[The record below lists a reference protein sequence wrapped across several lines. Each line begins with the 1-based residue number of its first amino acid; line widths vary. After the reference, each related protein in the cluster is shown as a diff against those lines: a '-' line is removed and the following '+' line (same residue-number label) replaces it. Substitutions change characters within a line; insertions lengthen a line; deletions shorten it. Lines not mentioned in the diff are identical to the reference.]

1 MTSNLAPAL
10 EPPSSARR
18 AELLDLAY
26 HYAVQRGRTDIT
38 LRPIAAAIGSSPR
51 VLIYLFGSKDGLIRA
66 LLGRSR
72 AEEVALLSELRRSGA
87 SSPNTLREATLRIWS
102 YLADEAQRPLLRLWL
117 DGYAR
122 SLSEPAGPW
131 AGFARDSVE
140 DWLSLLAD
148 VQPAEVRDTPAGL
161 AERTLVLAVL
171 RGALLDLLS
180 TDDEMRVTA
189 AVRSLIS
196 QLAASQPGTNRG
208 ADRMPVAKTAEP
220 PPSCR

>member
-1 MTSNLAPAL
+1 VASNPVSAP

-26 HYAVQRGRTDIT
+26 QYAVQRGRTDIT

-51 VLIYLFGSKDGLIRA
+51 VLIYLFGSKEGLVRA

-72 AEEVALLSELRRSGA
+72 AEEVALLAELRDSRSSA
-87 SSPNTLREATLRIWS
+87 RDTLGEATLRIWS
-102 YLADEAQRPLLRLWL
+102 YLADEARRPLMRLWL

-122 SLSEPAGPW
+122 SLSQPAGPW
-131 AGFARDSVE
+131 AGFARDSVN
-140 DWLSLLAD
+140 DWLTLLAD
-148 VQPAEVRDTPAGL
+148 MQAAEMRDTPAGL

-180 TDDEMRVTA
+180 TDDETRATA
-189 AVRSLIS
+189 AVRSLITP
-196 QLAASQPGTNRG
+196 LATGRGGT
-208 ADRMPVAKTAEP
+208 
-220 PPSCR
+220 

>member
-1 MTSNLAPAL
+1 MASNPDPAPEA
-10 EPPSSARR
+10 PSSARR

-26 HYAVQRGRTDIT
+26 QYAVQRGRTDIT

-51 VLIYLFGSKDGLIRA
+51 VLIYLFGSRDGLIRA

-87 SSPNTLREATLRIWS
+87 SATDTLREATLRIWS
-102 YLADEAQRPLLRLWL
+102 YLAEEARRPLLRLWL

-122 SLSEPAGPW
+122 SLSQPAGPW

-140 DWLSLLAD
+140 DWLALLAD
-148 VQPAEVRDTPAGL
+148 VQSAEVRDTPAGL

-180 TDDEMRVTA
+180 TDDEGRVTA
-189 AVRSLIS
+189 AVRSLIT
-196 QLAASQPGTNRG
+196 QLAAGQRATNPR

>member
-1 MTSNLAPAL
+1 MASNLAPASA
-10 EPPSSARR
+10 PPSSARR

-26 HYAVQRGRTDIT
+26 QYAVQRGRTDIT

-72 AEEVALLSELRRSGA
+72 AEEVALLSELRQGGA
-87 SSPNTLREATLRIWS
+87 SSRDTLREATLRIWS
-102 YLADEAQRPLLRLWL
+102 YLADEARRPLLRLWL

-122 SLSEPAGPW
+122 SLSQPAGPW
-131 AGFARDSVE
+131 AGFARDSVG
-140 DWLSLLAD
+140 DWLALLAD

-161 AERTLVLAVL
+161 AERTLVLALL

-189 AVRSLIS
+189 AVRSLII
-196 QLAASQPGTNRG
+196 QLAAGQPGAIPR
-208 ADRMPVAKTAEP
+208 ADRMPVAKTDEL

>member
-1 MTSNLAPAL
+1 MASNPAPAP
-10 EPPSSARR
+10 EPSSARR

-26 HYAVQRGRTDIT
+26 QYAVQRGRTDIT

-87 SSPNTLREATLRIWS
+87 CSSDTLGKAAMRIWS
-102 YLADEAQRPLLRLWL
+102 YLAESARRPLLRLWL

-122 SLSEPAGPW
+122 SLSQPAGPW

-140 DWLSLLAD
+140 DWLALLAAT
-148 VQPAEVRDTPAGL
+148 QPAEVRDTPAGL
-161 AERTLVLAVL
+161 AQRTLVLAVL

-180 TDDEMRVTA
+180 TDNEMRVTA
-189 AVRSLIS
+189 AVRSLII
-196 QLAASQPGTNRG
+196 QLAAGQPGAN
-208 ADRMPVAKTAEP
+208 
-220 PPSCR
+220 

>member
-1 MTSNLAPAL
+1 MASNPAPVTEL
-10 EPPSSARR
+10 PPSARR

-26 HYAVQRGRTDIT
+26 RYAVERGRTDIT

-72 AEEVALLSELRRSGA
+72 AEEVALLSELRESRSL
-87 SSPNTLREATLRIWS
+87 PRTTLAEATLRIWS
-102 YLADEAQRPLLRLWL
+102 YLAEEARRPLLRLWL

-122 SLSEPAGPW
+122 SLSQPAGPW
-131 AGFARDSVE
+131 AGFAKDSVQ
-140 DWLSLLAD
+140 DWLALLAA

-161 AERTLVLAVL
+161 AERTLALAVL

-196 QLAASQPGTNRG
+196 GLAAGSAGTNMP
-208 ADRMPVAKTAEP
+208 ADRPRVAKTAEP
-220 PPSCR
+220 PPSCS

>member
-1 MTSNLAPAL
+1 VASNPVPAP

-26 HYAVQRGRTDIT
+26 QYAVQRGRSDIT

-51 VLIYLFGSKDGLIRA
+51 VLIYLFGSKEGLIRA

-72 AEEVALLSELRRSGA
+72 TEEIALLAELRESG
-87 SSPNTLREATLRIWS
+87 SSAQDTLAEATLRIWS
-102 YLADEAQRPLLRLWL
+102 YLADEARRPLLRLWL

-122 SLSEPAGPW
+122 SLSQPAGPW
-131 AGFARDSVE
+131 AGFAGDSVR
-140 DWLSLLAD
+140 DWLALLAD
-148 VQPAEVRDTPAGL
+148 MQAAEMRDTPAGL

-180 TDDEMRVTA
+180 TDDEPRTTA
-189 AVRSLIS
+189 AVRSLIAP
-196 QLAASQPGTNRG
+196 LTAGRRGT
-208 ADRMPVAKTAEP
+208 
-220 PPSCR
+220 

>member
-1 MTSNLAPAL
+1 MASNPAPAP
-10 EPPSSARR
+10 EPPPSARR
-18 AELLDLAY
+18 AELLNLAY
-26 HYAVQRGRTDIT
+26 QYAIQRGRTDIT

-66 LLGRSR
+66 LLGKSR
-72 AEEVALLSELRRSGA
+72 AEEVALLAELRRIGA
-87 SSPNTLREATLRIWS
+87 PASDTLREAAMRIWS
-102 YLADEAQRPLLRLWL
+102 YLAEESRRPLLRLWL

-122 SLSEPAGPW
+122 SLSQPAGPW

-140 DWLSLLAD
+140 DWLALLSD
-148 VQPAEVRDTPAGL
+148 VQPAEVRDTPVGL

-180 TDDEMRVTA
+180 TDDVTRVTA

-196 QLAASQPGTNRG
+196 QLAAVSKG
-208 ADRMPVAKTAEP
+208 
-220 PPSCR
+220 

>member
-1 MTSNLAPAL
+1 MASNPASAP

-26 HYAVQRGRTDIT
+26 QYAVQRGRTDIT

-51 VLIYLFGSKDGLIRA
+51 VLIYLFGSKDGLIKA

-72 AEEVALLSELRRSGA
+72 AEEVALLSELRRGGA
-87 SSPNTLREATLRIWS
+87 TSRATLREATLRIWS
-102 YLADEAQRPLLRLWL
+102 YLAEEARRPLLRLWL

-122 SLSEPAGPW
+122 SLSQPAGPW

-140 DWLSLLAD
+140 DWLALLAD
-148 VQPAEVRDTPAGL
+148 VQPPEVRDTPAGL
-161 AERTLVLAVL
+161 TERTLVLAVL

-180 TDDEMRVTA
+180 TDEETRVTS

-196 QLAASQPGTNRG
+196 
-208 ADRMPVAKTAEP
+208 
-220 PPSCR
+220 

>member
-1 MTSNLAPAL
+1 VASNPVPAP

-26 HYAVQRGRTDIT
+26 QYAVQRGRTDIT

-51 VLIYLFGSKDGLIRA
+51 VLIYLFGSKEGLIRA

-72 AEEVALLSELRRSGA
+72 AEEIALLAELRDSA
-87 SSPNTLREATLRIWS
+87 SSSRDTLGEATLRIWS
-102 YLADEAQRPLLRLWL
+102 YLADEARRPLMRLWL

-122 SLSEPAGPW
+122 SLSEPSGPW
-131 AGFARDSVE
+131 AGFARDSV
-140 DWLSLLAD
+140 DAWLALLAD
-148 VQPAEVRDTPAGL
+148 MQAAERRNTPAGL

-180 TDDEMRVTA
+180 TDDETRATA
-189 AVRSLIS
+189 AVRFLIS
-196 QLAASQPGTNRG
+196 RLAAGRGGT
-208 ADRMPVAKTAEP
+208 
-220 PPSCR
+220 